1 MGHLKKFVSISL
13 VLHTLVIFALVD
25 VGLTGRKS
33 ESTDVYNVS
42 IVAGAPSAASAAP
55 SGGTGKK
62 YVYNRSQR
70 KATLGEVTKERGLRE
85 SAPEISP
92 RNIKPEEPVER
103 GPETASAATVQKG
116 QGTGPAGG
124 SPSDS
129 ALWKLRVRG
138 IVEML
143 WKTPPEIETMDLTLR
158 TTYLLRVSRSG
169 ELLQKKLMVSS
180 GNLPFDRS
188 VLNALNRVNRF
199 PPPPPS
205 LSPGEDSVEVIM
217 NFSPPKGA

>member
-1 MGHLKKFVSISL
+1 MDPLRKFVTISL
-13 VLHTLVIFALVD
+13 VLHAIVIIALID

-33 ESTDVYNVS
+33 EATDVYSVS
-42 IVAGAPSAASAAP
+42 IVAGAPSSVPSAPAE
-55 SGGTGKK
+55 GTGKK
-62 YVYNRSQR
+62 YIYNRNQR
-70 KATLGEVTKERGLRE
+70 KATLGEVMKERGLRE

-92 RNIKPEEPVER
+92 RDIKPEEPVDR
-103 GPETASAATVQKG
+103 GPETASATPQRG

-143 WKTPPEIETMDLTLR
+143 WKTPPEIETMDLSLR

-199 PPPPPS
+199 PPPPPG
-205 LSPGEDSVEVIM
+205 LSPGEDTVEVIM